1 MKTLVSWSTGKDS
14 AWMLHRLQGQREHEV
29 AGLFCTINKDAARTA
44 MHAVRVELLHLQ
56 AERAGLPLDIIELPW
71 PCSNNEYEAIMG
83 EFVKTAQNRDIECFA
98 FGDLLLED
106 VRNYRTGNL
115 KDTGI
120 TPVFPVWGE
129 NTDKLAREMIAG
141 GQQAV
146 ITCVDPAQLDK
157 RFAGQVFD
165 SEFLDGLPA
174 SVDPC
179 GENGEFHTF
188 VFDAPVFS
196 HRIDIAV
203 TETVERDGFVFTDVV
218 PAAAQQH
225 RSS

>member
-14 AWMLHRLQGQREHEV
+14 AWMLHRLQSQREHEV
-29 AGLFCTINKDAARTA
+29 AGLFCTINKDAGRTA
-44 MHAVRVELLHLQ
+44 MHAVRVELLRLQ
-56 AERAGLPLDIIELPW
+56 AERVGLPLDIIELPW
-71 PCSNNEYEAIMG
+71 PCNNNEYEAIMG
-83 EFVKTAQNRDIECFA
+83 EFVKTAQSRDIECFA

-106 VRNYRTGNL
+106 VRNYRIENL

-120 TPVFPVWGE
+120 TPVFPLWREDTGQ
-129 NTDKLAREMIAG
+129 LAREMVAG

-146 ITCVDPAQLDK
+146 ITCVDAAQLNKD
-157 RFAGQVFD
+157 FAGRKFD
-165 SEFLDGLPA
+165 NELLASLPA
-174 SVDPC
+174 GVDPC

-188 VFDAPVFS
+188 VFDAPIFS

-218 PAAAQQH
+218 PAAA
-225 RSS
+225 